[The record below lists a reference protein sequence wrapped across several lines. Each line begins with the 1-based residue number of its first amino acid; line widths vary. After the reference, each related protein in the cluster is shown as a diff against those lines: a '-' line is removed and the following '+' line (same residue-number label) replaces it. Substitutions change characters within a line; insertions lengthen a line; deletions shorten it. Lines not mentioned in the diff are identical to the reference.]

1 MPLNFPR
8 VLAIS
13 KKLDKQLKHVAK
25 TARSGRISRLVR
37 APLEVEITHDAST
50 NHEFRAIDLGEWAD
64 AFCRQNP
71 NHRLAMT
78 VRDMHTHI
86 ANAMAALSDETRK
99 KIASA

>member
-1 MPLNFPR
+1 MTL
-8 VLAIS
+8 
-13 KKLDKQLKHVAK
+13 Q
-25 TARSGRISRLVR
+25 
-37 APLEVEITHDAST
+37 EIM
-50 NHEFRAIDLGEWAD
+50 NRAIDIGEWAD